1 MKKKLL
7 KIIVLTFT
15 TISCVFLHKK
25 LKKNRVSTFE
35 NSEKKVK
42 ELNDLNF
49 EEFISKNNFVIV
61 DFWAPWCPP
70 CRNLSPIIDEISK
83 ESKEFLVGKLNVDKD
98 QKIAELY
105 QIKSLPTIIIFKNS
119 KEIGRII
126 GFLPKDKILEKIK
139 NLEN

>member
-35 NSEKKVK
+35 NSEKKVE